1 MIQPNNIYLGD
12 CLDIM
17 KHIPDKSIDIIITDP
32 PYLMDKGGGDKK
44 SDFSNRTPNKRISH
58 LTDGFDTENTF
69 NQFMRICKT
78 PNFIIFCSNKQ
89 VSMIMKWFED
99 KGLSTTI
106 LVWQKLNPIPLA
118 NAQYL
123 SDIEFAIYI
132 RGDGATFNADV
143 PYEYKQKIT
152 TLPTAKTT
160 DGYFHPTQKPI
171 DLIRRYI
178 IVHTKPN
185 DVVLDPFCGSA
196 STIIAAIR
204 ERRQWIGIE
213 KDEKYFNIAK
223 KRIETELS
231 QPTLF

>member
-1 MIQPNNIYLGD
+1 M
-12 CLDIM
+12 
-17 KHIPDKSIDIIITDP
+17 
-32 PYLMDKGGGDKK
+32 
-44 SDFSNRTPNKRISH
+44 
-58 LTDGFDTENTF
+58 
-69 NQFMRICKT
+69 
-78 PNFIIFCSNKQ
+78 
-89 VSMIMKWFED
+89 
-99 KGLSTTI
+99 
-106 LVWQKLNPIPLA
+106 
-118 NAQYL
+118 
-123 SDIEFAIYI
+123 
-132 RGDGATFNADV
+132 
-143 PYEYKQKIT
+143 
-152 TLPTAKTT
+152 PTAKTT